1 MSLEI
6 ASLFRLPSEPVECV
20 PYGSGHINRTF
31 LVTDRSGNHAILQQI
46 NHHVFRDVPSLMHN
60 VAAVTAYLAERVED
74 PRRMMRLIPD
84 ADGNDYRF
92 VDGGYWR
99 MLTFVENSIC
109 LQSAET
115 PEDFAMSG
123 RAFGAFQRSLAEF
136 PAETLRE
143 TIPRFHDTP
152 KRVNDFKAALAA
164 DSEGR
169 AAGVRQLVDFVLS
182 REENAQRLMRLQ
194 REGAIPVRVT
204 HNDTKLN
211 NVLLDADTRQPLC
224 VIDLD
229 TVMPGLTANDFGD
242 SIRFGASTAAED
254 EPDLSRV
261 HFSMPLYRA
270 YTQGFLEG
278 CGGSLTPAELET
290 LPVGA
295 WMMTYECGTRFLTD
309 YLEGDHYFHVSRPGQ
324 NLDRCRTQFR
334 LVEEMEAC
342 ADEMLKTVLEISGAV
357 HA

>member
-6 ASLFRLPSEPVECV
+6 ASLFRLPAEPVECT
-20 PYGSGHINRTF
+20 PYGNGHINRTF
-31 LVTDRSGNHAILQQI
+31 LVTDRGGNHAILQKI

-60 VAAVTAYLAERVED
+60 VAAVTAYLAERVPD
-74 PRRMMRLIPD
+74 PRHMMRLIPD
-84 ADGNDYRF
+84 RDGCDYRV
-92 VDGGYWR
+92 VDGEYWR

-109 LQSAET
+109 LQSADT

-123 RAFGAFQRSLAEF
+123 RAFGAFQRSLADF

-143 TIPRFHDTP
+143 TLPRFHDTP
-152 KRVNDFKAALAA
+152 KRVADFKAALAA

-169 AAGVRQLVDFVLS
+169 AAQIRPLADFVLS
-182 REENAQRLMRLQ
+182 REESARRLMRLQ
-194 REGAIPVRVT
+194 QEGVLPLRVT

-211 NVLLDADTRQPLC
+211 NVLLDADTREPLC

-270 YTQGFLEG
+270 YARGFLEG
-278 CGGSLTPAELET
+278 CGGSLTPAELES

-295 WMMTYECGTRFLTD
+295 WMMTYECGVRFLTD
-309 YLEGDHYFHVSRPGQ
+309 YLEGDHYFHTERDGQ

-334 LVEEMEAC
+334 LVEEMEAG
-342 ADEMLKTVLEISGAV
+342 ADEMLKTILEISGSAR
-357 HA
+357 A